1 MQSSSKKHPENSNLA
16 HLLTTQVPI
25 LDVRAPAEFAKGH
38 LPNSFNLPI
47 LNDAERHQVGLA
59 YKNDGQAAAT
69 QLGHKLVSGE
79 TKNSRIMQ
87 WQQLLQAHPT
97 AHVMC
102 WRGGQRSQIAQ
113 QWLAETGYRIDRV
126 PGGYKACR
134 QFYLQQLDQ
143 AALAD
148 KSWFVLAGR
157 TGVQKTVLLNTL
169 PNSID
174 LEGLANHRG
183 SAFGAFITPQPSLA
197 SFENHLAADILR
209 HHHSSL
215 ILEDE
220 SRMIGRVAVPE
231 AWHLRMKRTPLVL
244 LEASVEQRV
253 EHIVAEYVDARSGNG
268 ETADSLLSHY
278 RGALQRIKRRLGGA
292 LHQELD
298 VLLGQAFA
306 GQIGH
311 DQWVRTLLQRYYDPM
326 YDYQLKG
333 KTERVIFRGGFA
345 EAREFLLT
353 QNL

>member
-1 MQSSSKKHPENSNLA
+1 MEF
-16 HLLTTQVPI
+16 TQ
-25 LDVRAPAEFAKGH
+25 GH

-59 YKNDGQAAAT
+59 YKNDGQDAAT
-69 QLGHKLVSGE
+69 QLGHKLVSGK
-79 TKNSRIMQ
+79 TKNNRITQ
-87 WQQLLQAHPT
+87 WQQLLKMHPT

-102 WRGGQRSQIAQ
+102 WRGGQRSKIAQ
-113 QWLAETGYRIDRV
+113 QWLAETGCPIARV
-126 PGGYKACR
+126 AGGYKACR
-134 QFYLQQLDQ
+134 RFCLEQLEQ

-183 SAFGAFITPQPSLA
+183 SAFGAFVTPQPSLA
-197 SFENHLAADILR
+197 SFENDLATHILR
-209 HHHSSL
+209 HHHPSL
-215 ILEDE
+215 VLEDE

-231 AWHLRMKRTPLVL
+231 SWHLRMKRTPLVL
-244 LEASVEQRV
+244 LEATVEQRV
-253 EHIVAEYVDARSGNG
+253 EHIVKEYVDDRLANG
-268 ETADSLLSHY
+268 ETAHSLLSHY
-278 RGALQRIKRRLGGA
+278 QGALQRIKRRLGGA

-298 VLLGQAFA
+298 ELLGRAFA
-306 GQIGH
+306 HQVGH

-333 KTERVIFRGGFA
+333 KAERVIFRGAF
-345 EAREFLLT
+345 EEVREFLLS
-353 QNL
+353 QNR